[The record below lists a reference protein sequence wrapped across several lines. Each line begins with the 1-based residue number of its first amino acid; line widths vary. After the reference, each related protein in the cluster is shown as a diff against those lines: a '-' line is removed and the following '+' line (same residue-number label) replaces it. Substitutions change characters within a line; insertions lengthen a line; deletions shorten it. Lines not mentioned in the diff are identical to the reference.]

1 MSLSKKHG
9 VTGRAKVRARI
20 RRLRVKRRKWL
31 LAYRPRKGKAK
42 KAEVKAAIATRHA
55 QREKDYDHLLL
66 RM

>member
-1 MSLSKKHG
+1 MSLSKKYG

-20 RRLRVKRRKWL
+20 RRLKVKGRKWL
-31 LAYRPRKGKAK
+31 LAYRPRKGKVK

-55 QREKDYDHLLL
+55 RREEDNDHLLL